1 VLSDGNTPF
10 EDIGRPRLHARRRAD
25 HPAAFDID
33 TTLRRVPA
41 TVRVHDYN
49 YRTPTLSLLDADRS
63 RRAAAVGEWNEFGE
77 HAKTRDDVR
86 ALAVRRQEELACQHH
101 TITGYATEAGLRAG
115 RVVHIVDSVASEQAV
130 LLTRVHYRFRPTS
143 DGSSE
148 AQGWENRFEGIPA
161 NVAYRPP
168 RVTATP
174 KIAGFMNAVIDGAIC
189 GDYAELDDMGR
200 YRLQLAHDRSGRTD
214 LGATHPVRMM
224 QPHGGANYG
233 MHFPLRP
240 GTEVLVGFVNGDP
253 DRPLIVGA
261 APNPTKTS
269 PVAARNQTQNV
280 LRTGSNNELVLEDLK
295 EHERIRIHTPHAAT
309 TLQMGSPEE
318 AEEGFL
324 LTTEAHVTAASR
336 RSNNTV
342 TDRQTTVAR
351 SSTTVLGERLVML
364 AGVRGIAEAAN
375 TAIERP
381 GAASAERI
389 AAGLHRLTRP
399 PIPAGSTATPERP
412 AMPPI
417 VPPAEAE
424 LHSDAMARASERSE
438 AAAIELV
445 RTLTRTAETGL
456 EAAMGRIQ
464 GEPLGEPTEPA
475 AILGSDK
482 LAALVGRENVLV
494 SGDRTATLSSTHST
508 AVIGHQTT
516 VLKSAGQVEVAGGRS
531 VHVTSGGVVDVAAKT
546 SRIVAGYYPE
556 AEAPELDDGTSLGVM
571 SRRDLRI
578 HSVEDCILVCA
589 NKNLIGSAHEGD
601 VRLHAKETVLLQ
613 GGSLQGSAG
622 QIALNASE
630 DVKVEAGGAIAV
642 KAAADVTIEG
652 ATVTISAGVI
662 RLVGSVFV
670 EGDLMCSGNS
680 NLK

>member
-1 VLSDGNTPF
+1 VKSTITEGVLFQSPALGETRWTARSLEGVDAFNQEYSF
-10 EDIGRPRLHARRRAD
+10 RVRLD
-25 HPAAFDID
+25 LAAGML
-33 TTLRRVPA
+33 T
-41 TVRVHDYN
+41 
-49 YRTPTLSLLDADRS
+49 
-63 RRAAAVGEWNEFGE
+63 
-77 HAKTRDDVR
+77 
-86 ALAVRRQEELACQHH
+86 QEELERVLEAP
-101 TITGYATEAGLRAG
+101 ATLFFVEGEL
-115 RVVHIVDSVASEQAV
+115 E
-130 LLTRVHYRFRPTS
+130 L
-143 DGSSE
+143 
-148 AQGWENRFEGIPA
+148 NRFSGVVESLTS
-161 NVAYRPP
+161 RPDIDRKRTELDLTLVP
-168 RVTATP
+168 RVAL
-174 KIAGFMNAVIDGAIC
+174 AAHRRGS
-189 GDYAELDDMGR
+189 ELF
-200 YRLQLAHDRSGRTD
+200 LERTI
-214 LGATHPVRMM
+214 P
-224 QPHGGANYG
+224 
-233 MHFPLRP
+233 
-240 GTEVLVGFVNGDP
+240 EVLFEK
-253 DRPLIVGA
+253 LA
-261 APNPTKTS
+261 AWGLKADEDFAS
-269 PVAARNQTQNV
+269 LLRSKNV
-280 LRTGSNNELVLEDLK
+280 IRTGSNNELVLEDLK

-342 TDRQTTVAR
+342 TDRQTTIAR

-364 AGVRGIAEAAN
+364 AGVRGIAEAASP
-375 TAIERP
+375 AIERP

-399 PIPAGSTATPERP
+399 PIPAGSASVPERP

-417 VPPAEAE
+417 APPAEAE
-424 LHSDAMARASERSE
+424 LHSDAMARASERSD

-445 RTLTRTAETGL
+445 RTLTRTAEAGL

-475 AILGSDK
+475 AILGSDG
-482 LAALVGRENVLV
+482 LAALIGRENVLV
-494 SGDRTATLSSTHST
+494 SGDRTATLSSTHSAT
-508 AVIGHQTT
+508 VVGHQTA
-516 VLKSAGQVEVAGGRS
+516 VVKSAGEVEVAGGRS
-531 VHVTSGGVVDVAAKT
+531 VHVTSGGVVDVAAKI

-622 QIALNASE
+622 QVAFNASE
-630 DVKVEAGGAIAV
+630 DTKIEAGGAIAM